1 MNLSVMGIAVAMVIG
16 LALWWPRG
24 EVPNLGQQG
33 LDISYFDGVVRDARH
48 DLCGDL
54 ETTSPTECQKVQVE
68 MSEGPDA
75 GRVVTIELT
84 ATNTAVPTLAVGDR
98 VVLLHNQSALE
109 EFRYAFADFQ
119 RATPMWILFGIVCIA
134 IIALGRWQGVRAL
147 VGLGVSV
154 AALMGFL
161 LPSLIRGN
169 SALGVALT
177 GTCLIAFA
185 ALYLAHGINR
195 NTTVALLGTLI
206 ALAVTTVLATV
217 FVSWTHLTGLTDDSA
232 QTLNITA
239 SAVSLR
245 GLLIAGA
252 IIGALGVLDDVT
264 VTQVS
269 AVSELHHANPALSRV
284 ELYRRAIRIGRDHIA
299 STVNTLVLAYAG
311 ASLPLLLYFLQAGSS
326 IGRVITQE
334 IVAVEVIRTLVGS
347 VGLVLSVP
355 VTTALAVLVTAPRS
369 VPDFDRQDDQDREHK
384 RIPTEGLAL

>member
-1 MNLSVMGIAVAMVIG
+1 MNAAVMAIAVAMVIG
-16 LALWWPRG
+16 LTIWWPRG
-24 EVPNLGQQG
+24 EVADLGQQG
-33 LDISYFDGVVRDARH
+33 LDISYFNGTVRAARQ
-48 DLCGDL
+48 DLCGGI
-54 ETTSPTECQKVQVE
+54 ETTSPARCQKVRVE
-68 MSEGPDA
+68 MSEGPDS
-75 GRVVTIELT
+75 GRLVDIELT
-84 ATNTAVPTLAVGDR
+84 DTNTAVPRLSVNDR
-98 VVLLHNQSALE
+98 VVLLYNSSALE
-109 EFRYAFADFQ
+109 QFRYAFADFQ
-119 RATPMWILFGIVCIA
+119 RANPMWILFALVCVA

-147 VGLGVSV
+147 MGLAVSI
-154 AALMGFL
+154 AALMAFL

-217 FVSWTHLTGLTDDSA
+217 FVSWTHLTGLTDEAA
-232 QTLNITA
+232 QTLNVTA

-269 AVSELHHANPALSRV
+269 AVAELHHANPALHRT
-284 ELYRRAIRIGRDHIA
+284 ELYRGAIRIGRDHIA

-334 IVAVEVIRTLVGS
+334 VVAVEVIRTLVGS

-355 VTTALAVLVTAPRS
+355 VTTALAVLVTTNRS
-369 VPDFDRQDDQDREHK
+369 G
-384 RIPTEGLAL
+384 IPPMGSPPNLPGARHPGGPSR